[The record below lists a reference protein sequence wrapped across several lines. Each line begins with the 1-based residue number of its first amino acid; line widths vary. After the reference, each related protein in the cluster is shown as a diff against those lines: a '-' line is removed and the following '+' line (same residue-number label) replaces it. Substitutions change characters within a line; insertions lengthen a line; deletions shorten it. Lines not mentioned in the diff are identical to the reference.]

1 MPAGLTDSTGYG
13 LLPTALGAKIRVF
26 TTKYLDPTMMMK
38 LNGGQQGGL
47 VSEIAYVTSQGRKDL
62 PYSGKCSY
70 GANFRIFRMLAVHT
84 KLKIA
89 KF

>member
-1 MPAGLTDSTGYG
+1 MKDWNMTVPELRRHDCIYSLYRE
-13 LLPTALGAKIRVF
+13 TAHCLI
-26 TTKYLDPTMMMK
+26 
-38 LNGGQQGGL
+38 
-47 VSEIAYVTSQGRKDL
+47 